1 MSNSQSHHN
10 QFDKIRILAALAVIF
25 SHHFALA
32 NYPAPSWMTSP
43 FLHWAMIGGVAVMTF
58 LTISGY
64 LVTTSWLRNPQFLP
78 FIWNR
83 LLRIWPGLFVSVV
96 LCVFFFG
103 LIFTTLSA
111 NDFLTSGTTKHFILS
126 NLSLF
131 QFSGQLPDVYTNLR
145 CVNCMNGVYWTIPME
160 FMCYL
165 VLGFLG
171 LAGAL
176 RRKAIANTIGVLY
189 IAVFLIYFNS
199 DFTGELR
206 HWVEYPAYF
215 VAGALIAINRDFFSR
230 HGRTLLLVA
239 ILIAVTLYFFT
250 PYKGSARFLLL
261 PMLIIHVGRL
271 PSSVNRFS
279 LLGDP
284 SYGIYLYGFPIA
296 QSVLSMWPNLGFGG
310 SLAVAFAF
318 AIAAGYA
325 SWYFVESHPLRLK
338 SLILLRFKS
347 PLTRT
352 TCSSDVNGADL
363 TNRSPHSAP
372 PVT

>member
-83 LLRIWPGLFVSVV
+83 LLRIWPGLFVSVM

-111 NDFLTSGTTKHFILS
+111 HDFLTSGTTKHFILS

-171 LAGAL
+171 LAGA
-176 RRKAIANTIGVLY
+176 
-189 IAVFLIYFNS
+189 F
-199 DFTGELR
+199 
-206 HWVEYPAYF
+206 
-215 VAGALIAINRDFFSR
+215 
-230 HGRTLLLVA
+230 
-239 ILIAVTLYFFT
+239 
-250 PYKGSARFLLL
+250 
-261 PMLIIHVGRL
+261 
-271 PSSVNRFS
+271 
-279 LLGDP
+279 
-284 SYGIYLYGFPIA
+284 
-296 QSVLSMWPNLGFGG
+296 Q
-310 SLAVAFAF
+310 
-318 AIAAGYA
+318 
-325 SWYFVESHPLRLK
+325 
-338 SLILLRFKS
+338 LLRQGWS
-347 PLTRT
+347 H
-352 TCSSDVNGADL
+352 VQA
-363 TNRSPHSAP
+363 A
-372 PVT
+372 